1 MGLFNKERG
10 KSSKHHNTTIIA
22 EGAKIAGELTLS
34 GNIQVDGV
42 LTGKLQ
48 TEKLVTISPSGRIEG
63 EIYAEKAI
71 INGHFEGEVFARNI
85 EILANGNLKGEVTS
99 SELIIHKGGVFL
111 GNSKTVTGEEVINL
125 SDKKEKVKSAS

>member
-1 MGLFNKERG
+1 M
-10 KSSKHHNTTIIA
+10 
-22 EGAKIAGELTLS
+22 
-34 GNIQVDGV
+34 
-42 LTGKLQ
+42 
-48 TEKLVTISPSGRIEG
+48 EG

-85 EILANGNLKGEVTS
+85 EILANGKPPKGEVTS

-111 GNSKTVTGEEVINL
+111 GNPKTVTGEEVINL